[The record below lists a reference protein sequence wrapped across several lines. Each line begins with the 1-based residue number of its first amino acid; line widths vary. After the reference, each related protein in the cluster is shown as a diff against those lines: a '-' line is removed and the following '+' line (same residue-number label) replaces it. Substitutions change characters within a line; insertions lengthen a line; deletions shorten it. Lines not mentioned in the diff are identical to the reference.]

1 MEAVATAAVAAR
13 EPDEGEV
20 LATRRWREGGP
31 AVSLGNDSPSAR
43 RRTLYRGTL
52 AGLPVPLATL
62 SRLIPLLSR
71 AAALAPSPAPKLSPS
86 EFQASPFHVPGSMC
100 RLLTRYQ
107 VNPHLAPAHPPPAS
121 HCPLPCSRRAFLL
134 SHADS
139 ADATC
144 TAPPLRSHS
153 PEVHS
158 AVCVLRSLIR
168 FCAPSI
174 SLLCIF
180 ILSPLMPSHQYLKR
194 LPSAHLKISCLGP
207 LGFSMVER
215 LPSAQVMTPGS
226 WDRVPHGGA
235 GTPRREPASPSA
247 CVSTSLCVCLS

>member
-107 VNPHLAPAHPPPAS
+107 VNPHLAPAHPPP
-121 HCPLPCSRRAFLL
+121 LRR
-134 SHADS
+134 
-139 ADATC
+139 
-144 TAPPLRSHS
+144 TAPCL
-153 PEVHS
+153 
-158 AVCVLRSLIR
+158 
-168 FCAPSI
+168 APGGPS
-174 SLLCIF
+174 SCPTQT
-180 ILSPLMPSHQYLKR
+180 PLMPHVQLLRFVLIPPKSTV
-194 LPSAHLKISCLGP
+194 PSAFLGP
-207 LGFSMVER
+207 
-215 LPSAQVMTPGS
+215 
-226 WDRVPHGGA
+226 
-235 GTPRREPASPSA
+235 
-247 CVSTSLCVCLS
+247 